1 MRAIHG
7 RDMQKAYKDRLIE
20 QKERQFIQERGGN
33 PDVEILRKQR
43 LKKFDEEKKYAIN
56 NLLTYF

>member
-7 RDMQKAYKDRLIE
+7 RDMQKAYNDHLIE
-20 QKERQFIQERGGN
+20 QKERQYILERGGN

-43 LKKFDEEKKYAIN
+43 LKKFDEEKKLAICN
-56 NLLTYF
+56 FI